1 MGDFLLTAKRNQVE
15 SIFSCPPV
23 DRNLSSYLTPL
34 RLSGFDCRFK
44 LLHTAVTI
52 LSSIHLYIEQRAW
65 DQSFLTL
72 IAVETFVS
80 RWADASIPSNVIYA
94 CCTIL
99 TIVTGT
105 FINV

>member
-1 MGDFLLTAKRNQVE
+1 M
-15 SIFSCPPV
+15 

-34 RLSGFDCRFK
+34 RLLGFDCRFK

>member
-15 SIFSCPPV
+15 SIFFMSACGS
-23 DRNLSSYLTPL
+23 DLSSYLTPL
-34 RLSGFDCRFK
+34 RFLGFDCRFK

-52 LSSIHLYIEQRAW
+52 LSSIHLHMEQRAW

-80 RWADASIPSNVIYA
+80 RWTDASIPSNVIYA